1 MKADSDSGHSPSDDE
16 KKVGVEAGAFE
27 SLATHQL
34 PPDPDAG
41 LSDEEKARIV
51 GFLIIREAISL
62 QVDRTGNSS
71 SSWTSASFPGYVSS
85 T

>member
-1 MKADSDSGHSPSDDE
+1 MKDSDSGHSPSDDG
-16 KKVGVEAGAFE
+16 KKVGVEEGAFE
-27 SLATHQL
+27 SLAAKQL

-51 GFLIIREAISL
+51 GFLIICDATSL
-62 QVDRTGNSS
+62 HVRRTGNSS
-71 SSWTSASFPGYVSS
+71 SSWTSALSPGYVSF